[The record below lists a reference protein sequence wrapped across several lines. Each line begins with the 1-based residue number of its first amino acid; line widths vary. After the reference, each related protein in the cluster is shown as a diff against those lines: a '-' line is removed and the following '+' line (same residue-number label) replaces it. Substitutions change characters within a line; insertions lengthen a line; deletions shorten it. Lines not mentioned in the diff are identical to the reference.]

1 MSDELRE
8 RVARVNC
15 AGNQCDKPCKVPCV
29 DCLREADAAI
39 ALVRAEQAA
48 RIEQLEE
55 ANELMLTDI
64 RRTDVDML
72 AFKAEIERLK
82 EKCDRQAMVIR
93 RIYVDEYPDTW
104 FAWHGFGEKD
114 RNGLPQYIEVVPAHG
129 VGWTQVYERTERT
142 ISMEGS

>member
-1 MSDELRE
+1 MSDLVERLRVYASDDHE
-8 RVARVNC
+8 RLCEGRC
-15 AGNQCDKPCKVPCV
+15 YSCSCGYDDKRDP
-29 DCLREADAAI
+29 LLEEA
-39 ALVRAEQAA
+39 AA